1 MFDER
6 PFHFPVADRF
16 ASLVEVQQAVQPD
29 RYARENPVAQPQLG
43 PDRAAGPQPDQ
54 REPGFLLFFRAGP
67 QVDVHERVELVD
79 DDVNVVGSDACRQHG
94 HALARIISG
103 GGHEF
108 AVRCPVLDSVEPG
121 GDLLDPS
128 GVSDQYDGPSQLLGA
143 QVQMKDRTV
152 GVDDQ
157 FGRGYRSCHVFYGV
171 SDRFRIVPAGR
182 LSLFS
187 RSAVSMRVRTTDRL
201 RRCGSAC
208 GVVSFFGSV
217 SRARASERPL
227 CACGFPPPWP
237 AVAFVRPGFPKRIK
251 DKLRTGNKQGTGR
264 EIVSRIRT
272 GGPQEKPGRHPACR
286 A

>member
-1 MFDER
+1 MRER
-6 PFHFPVADRF
+6 IRSPSRSSGRIA
-16 ASLVEVQQAVQPD
+16 
-29 RYARENPVAQPQLG
+29 PQV
-43 PDRAAGPQPDQ
+43 PQPDQ

-171 SDRFRIVPAGR
+171 SDRFRIVPAGPVVVVFSIR
-182 LSLFS
+182 RFHAGPDDGPASSLRFC
-187 RSAVSMRVRTTDRL
+187 VRCRFL
-201 RRCGSAC
+201 
-208 GVVSFFGSV
+208 FFGSV

-227 CACGFPPPWP
+227 CACGFPPPWL
-237 AVAFVRPGFPKRIK
+237 AVAFVRPGFPRRIK

-264 EIVSRIRT
+264 EIVSRIRVS
-272 GGPQEKPGRHPACR
+272 GPQEKPGRHPACR

>member
-1 MFDER
+1 MRER
-6 PFHFPVADRF
+6 IRSPSR
-16 ASLVEVQQAVQPD
+16 SSG
-29 RYARENPVAQPQLG
+29 R
-43 PDRAAGPQPDQ
+43 DRAAGPQPDQ

-208 GVVSFFGSV
+208 GVVSFFSDRFPVLGH
-217 SRARASERPL
+217 RNDRFARAGSLRL
-227 CACGFPPPWP
+227 GSLSLSCGR
-237 AVAFVRPGFPKRIK
+237 AS
-251 DKLRTGNKQGTGR
+251 QG
-264 EIVSRIRT
+264 VSKIS
-272 GGPQEKPGRHPACR
+272 
-286 A
+286 

>member
-171 SDRFRIVPAGR
+171 SDRFRIVPAAGCRCFLDPPFPCGSGR
-182 LSLFS
+182 RTGFVA
-187 RSAVSMRVRTTDRL
+187 AVSFPL
-201 RRCGSAC
+201 
-208 GVVSFFGSV
+208 FGSV

-227 CACGFPPPWP
+227 CACGFSPPWL
-237 AVAFVRPGFPKRIK
+237 AVAFVRPGFPRRIK

-264 EIVSRIRT
+264 EIVSRIRVS
-272 GGPQEKPGRHPACR
+272 GPQEKPGRHPACR

>member
-1 MFDER
+1 MPR
-6 PFHFPVADRF
+6 WNSAAMPAL
-16 ASLVEVQQAVQPD
+16 SLIHI
-29 RYARENPVAQPQLG
+29 
-43 PDRAAGPQPDQ
+43 
-54 REPGFLLFFRAGP
+54 F
-67 QVDVHERVELVD
+67 
-79 DDVNVVGSDACRQHG
+79 VGSDACRQHG

-251 DKLRTGNKQGTGR
+251 DKLRTGNKQGTGP
-264 EIVSRIRT
+264 VSYTHLARSGKGSATAVARLRSDTVRNSIR
-272 GGPQEKPGRHPACR
+272 A

>member
-1 MFDER
+1 MRER
-6 PFHFPVADRF
+6 IRSPSRSSGRIA
-16 ASLVEVQQAVQPD
+16 
-29 RYARENPVAQPQLG
+29 PQV
-43 PDRAAGPQPDQ
+43 PQPDQ

-187 RSAVSMRVRTTDRL
+187 RSAVSVRVRTTDRL

-227 CACGFPPPWP
+227 CACGFPPPWL